1 MLVNIEM
8 KREKERERKKTGIVL
23 DNNKSL
29 CNPSEQTNIK
39 RYGNRETGKRAPY
52 LSL

>member
-1 MLVNIEM
+1 MDIFVLVKIENDG
-8 KREKERERKKTGIVL
+8 KRVRELFWITTKAF
-23 DNNKSL
+23 
-29 CNPSEQTNIK
+29 NPSEQTNIK